1 MSTDAA
7 NPNCRRFDDQVALVT
22 GAAQGVGKATAI
34 RLAAEGATV
43 LVVDRAEP
51 EAQAVVDQ
59 IVASGGQASLA
70 LADLETWEGAESVV
84 TTCVERYGKVDVAV
98 HNVGGTIWAKPYHLY
113 PIDQIEKEMQR
124 SLWPTMWGCRAVVP
138 QMIKQQSGAIVNI
151 GSVAT
156 RGINRVPYSAAKGG
170 IAAITTCLA
179 MELAEYNVRVN
190 CVAPGGVDGGERAV
204 ARNVGLADY
213 DQVDADGIKGVMEQT
228 NRDTP
233 MGRMG
238 TPDELA
244 AAIAY
249 MASSDAGYVTGEIM
263 HCSGGGI
270 GVR

>member
-1 MSTDAA
+1 MSVSSAQ
-7 NPNCRRFDDQVALVT
+7 PNCRRFDGQVALVT

-34 RLAAEGATV
+34 RLAAEGASV

-51 EAQAVVDQ
+51 QGQAVVDE
-59 IVASGGQASLA
+59 IVAAGGSASLA

-84 TTCVERYGKVDVAV
+84 NACVEQYGRVDVAV

-113 PIDQIEKEMQR
+113 PIEQIEKEMQR
-124 SLWPTMWGCRAVVP
+124 SLWPTMWGCRAVIP
-138 QMIKQQSGAIVNI
+138 QMVKQGSGSIVNI

-170 IAAITTCLA
+170 IAAITVCLA
-179 MELAEYNVRVN
+179 MELAEHNIRVN

-204 ARNVGLADY
+204 PRNLGLSDY
-213 DQVDADGIKGVMEQT
+213 DQIDADGIKGVMEQT
-228 NRDTP
+228 FRDTP

-238 TPDELA
+238 SPDELA

-249 MASSDAGYVTGEIM
+249 MASPDASYVTGEVM
-263 HCSGGGI
+263 HCSGGGT
-270 GVR
+270 GLK